1 MKKLITNKLIL
12 IHVRFLQVEEQ
23 FLKTSG
29 CKMPWMLTK
38 LVDSLC
44 EKPKS
49 LETLAKFMIDS
60 KKNECGND
68 PCSFNMTLANQACPK
83 VHSCSRSIFDF
94 QESSTEKSQ
103 PNSLKIIIE
112 KDYVVYVTDFISY
125 DFYSF
130 FGEVGGTLGLL
141 LGYSLAHIFEFL
153 IHSVKLK
160 YGSRKKNSS
169 WCRCSTF
176 LSPTFVEI

>member
-1 MKKLITNKLIL
+1 
-12 IHVRFLQVEEQ
+12 
-23 FLKTSG
+23 
-29 CKMPWMLTK
+29 MPWMLTK
-38 LVDSLC
+38 LVDNLC
-44 EKPKS
+44 ETQKS
-49 LETLAKFMIDS
+49 LETLPRFMIE
-60 KKNECGND
+60 KNDKCRND

-94 QESSTEKSQ
+94 KESSTERSQ

-153 IHSVKLK
+153 IHSVKLGLTK
-160 YGSRKKNSS
+160 WMQRVQQ
-169 WCRCSTF
+169 
-176 LSPTFVEI
+176 LD